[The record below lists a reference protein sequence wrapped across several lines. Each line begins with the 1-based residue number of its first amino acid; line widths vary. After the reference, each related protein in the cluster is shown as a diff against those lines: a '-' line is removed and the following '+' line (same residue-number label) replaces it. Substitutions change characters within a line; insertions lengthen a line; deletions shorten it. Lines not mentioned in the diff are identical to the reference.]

1 MGKRKKT
8 LVERAYKTNV
18 FTDAALSRIESLD
31 GTNLM
36 PQNTDFEQLKSLSG
50 PGEDLDSP
58 DRENGKEP
66 T

>member
-8 LVERAYKTNV
+8 LVERAYRANV

-50 PGEDLDSP
+50 PGKDKDSP
-58 DRENGKEP
+58 DRENKKE
-66 T
+66 TT

>member
-8 LVERAYKTNV
+8 LVERTYKANV

-58 DRENGKEP
+58 DRDNGKEP

>member
-1 MGKRKKT
+1 MGKQKKT
-8 LVERAYKTNV
+8 LVERTYGANV

-50 PGEDLDSP
+50 PGEDTDLP
-58 DRENGKEP
+58 DQENKKES